1 MITPINSYQSNTNFC
16 ASLKSPNLKKC
27 RQKISPI
34 LNEKQAKISNCFGKL
49 KEEFKN
55 LDEESKWLLYKSI
68 ILLSALT
75 IVFAQIG
82 HFIKLVMDKIHY
94 FVE

>member
-16 ASLKSPNLKKC
+16 ASLKAPNLKKC
-27 RQKISPI
+27 RQKIPSA
-34 LNEKQAKISNCFGKL
+34 LNEKQTKISEAFRKL

-55 LDEESKWLLYKSI
+55 LDEESKRLLYKSVV
-68 ILLSALT
+68 LLSVLT

-82 HFIKLVMDKIHY
+82 RFIKLVMDKIHY